1 MGTEQQPPQ
10 QPPPPGWYPD
20 PESPGAERWW
30 DGVQWTAN
38 QRPAGGVVVAP
49 QPPRPMNQSDE
60 KTWACIAHLSA
71 LAASLI
77 GFPFLG
83 PLVVY
88 LVKRDE
94 SPYVRAHAAAALNF
108 QLSWLIWFIG
118 TAIVGTILLIVLV
131 GILVLIALI
140 PLAIAWLV
148 IVIMAGVK
156 AANGEPATK
165 LPLTI
170 DFVK

>member
-1 MGTEQQPPQ
+1 MGAEQPPQ

-20 PESPGAERWW
+20 PEAQGAERWW

-38 QRPAGGVVVAP
+38 RRPAGGVAVAP
-49 QPPRPMNQSDE
+49 QPPQPMSQSDE
-60 KTWACIAHLSA
+60 KTWACIAHISA

-88 LVKRDE
+88 LIKRDE
-94 SPYVRAHAAAALNF
+94 SPFVRAHAASALNF
-108 QLSWLIWFIG
+108 QLSWLIWFIALG
-118 TAIVGTILLIVLV
+118 IATFILLIVLI
-131 GILVLIALI
+131 GLILVPVLIVA
-140 PLAIAWLV
+140 AIAWLV
-148 IVIMAGVK
+148 LVIMAGVK
-156 AANGEPATK
+156 AANGEPPMK

-170 DFVK
+170 TFVS

>member
-10 QPPPPGWYPD
+10 QPPPGWYPD
-20 PESPGAERWW
+20 PETQGAERWW

-38 QRPAGGVVVAP
+38 ERPVGGVAVAAQPP
-49 QPPRPMNQSDE
+49 QPMSQSDE

-77 GFPFLG
+77 GFAFLG

-88 LVKRDE
+88 LIKRDD
-94 SPYVRAHAAAALNF
+94 SPFVRAHAASALNF
-108 QLSWLIWFIG
+108 QLSWLIWFIVLG
-118 TAIVGTILLIVLV
+118 IATFILLIVLI
-131 GILVLIALI
+131 GIILVPVLIVA
-140 PLAIAWLV
+140 AIAWLV
-148 IVIMAGVK
+148 LVIMAGSK
-156 AANGEPATK
+156 AANGEPPMK

-170 DFVK
+170 TFVS

>member
-20 PESPGAERWW
+20 PEAQGAERWW

-38 QRPAGGVVVAP
+38 QRPAGGVAVAP
-49 QPPRPMNQSDE
+49 QPPQANRSDE
-60 KTWACIAHLSA
+60 TTWACIAHLSA
-71 LAASLI
+71 LGAAFI

-83 PLVVY
+83 PLIVY
-88 LVKRDE
+88 LIKRDE
-94 SPYVRAHAAAALNF
+94 SPFVRAHAASALNF
-108 QLSWLIWFIG
+108 QLSWLIWFIVLG
-118 TAIVGTILLIVLV
+118 IATFVLLIVLI
-131 GILVLIALI
+131 GLILIPVLIVA
-140 PLAIAWLV
+140 AIAWLV
-148 IVIMAGVK
+148 LVIMAGIK

-170 DFVK
+170 TFVS

>member
-1 MGTEQQPPQ
+1 MGAAQPPQ
-10 QPPPPGWYPD
+10 QPPPGWYPD
-20 PESPGAERWW
+20 PEAQGAERWW

-38 QRPAGGVVVAP
+38 QRAAGGVAVAP
-49 QPPRPMNQSDE
+49 QAPQPMNRSDE
-60 KTWACIAHLSA
+60 TTWACIAHLSA
-71 LAASLI
+71 LGAAFI

-88 LVKRDE
+88 LIKRDE
-94 SPYVRAHAAAALNF
+94 SPFVRAHAASALNF
-108 QLSWLIWFIG
+108 QLSWLIWFLATGI
-118 TAIVGTILLIVLV
+118 IGTILLIVLI
-131 GILVLIALI
+131 GLVVLLALI

-148 IVIMAGVK
+148 LVIMAGVK

-170 DFVK
+170 TFVS